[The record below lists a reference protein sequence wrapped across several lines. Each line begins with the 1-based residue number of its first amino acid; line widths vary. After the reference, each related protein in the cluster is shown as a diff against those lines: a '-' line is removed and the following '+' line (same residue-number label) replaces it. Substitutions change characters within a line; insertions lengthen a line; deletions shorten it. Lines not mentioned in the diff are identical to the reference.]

1 MAANRSTEFVK
12 LCALFAFI
20 FAITETKNVDDEQEK
35 ERAAAEKEN
44 KYHAIDTAFL
54 LVMMFLLI
62 ITVLTVWLFKVKRF
76 RFLHETG
83 VCMIYG
89 MIIGLLI
96 KYIGGESRVPVSQPN
111 CTIPSTTKKLY
122 IRTVNGSQ
130 YSYSLSGP
138 VQQDNSTDQGSE
150 LEQKASDAVFD
161 PEIFFYVLL
170 PPIIFYAGYD
180 MKKRFFFRNIG
191 AILTYAFVGTT
202 VSCVVFGSTM
212 YAYTKFATVD
222 KDFNFLECLLFGAL
236 ISATDP
242 VTVLAI
248 FHDLHVDVDLYALV
262 FGESVMNDAV
272 AIVLFR
278 SVETYLLDKT
288 GSGFQVDRFFESVGV
303 FIGVFSGS
311 FFLGFAMGLVT
322 ALVTKLTRISDFPLL
337 ETALFFLLSWTTFL
351 MAEAANLTGIVAVLF
366 CGISQAHYTYN
377 NLSEESKINTKQQ
390 NSLNTFSLMINF
402 QRPAFP
408 DLNTI
413 FWSHVDIYL
422 LYRGIFYV
430 CVSGLFV
437 TTRISSNRGLLYQGS
452 IPHTTGTF
460 YNFGR
465 AEENGTLYGGELVTK
480 LTRISDFPLL
490 ETALFFLLSWTTF
503 LMAEAANLTGIVAV
517 LFCGIS
523 QAHYTYNNLS
533 EESKINTKQ
542 TFALLN
548 FLAESFIFSYMG
560 LSLFTF
566 ENHQWN
572 IGFISWT
579 FFAMTL
585 GRLCNIYPLSFLLNL
600 GRHRKISFKF
610 QHMMVF
616 DDDDSLRS
624 RQAHYERAWIFRKW
638 YDFDNVNQPWQ
649 GRAIFLSLTSLT
661 YMKPIFTNYGQ
672 SLTETLPGCCGPLAR
687 RLSPKP
693 QPKEEPVKADSDD
706 DMINVNGELSF
717 TGGVMVR
724 PTSGSMISNEP
735 SDIMREGDLGLGAVG
750 GAQA

>member
-20 FAITETKNVDDEQEK
+20 FAITETKTVDVEKEK

-54 LVMMFLLI
+54 LAMMFLLI

-96 KYIGGESRVPVSQPN
+96 KYIGGESRVPVAQPN

-150 LEQKASDAVFD
+150 LEQKAVFD

-222 KDFNFLECLLFGAL
+222 KDFDFLECLLFGAL

-288 GSGFQVDRFFESVGV
+288 GSGFQADRFFESVGV

-322 ALVTKLTRISDFPLL
+322 ALVTKLT
-337 ETALFFLLSWTTFL
+337 
-351 MAEAANLTGIVAVLF
+351 
-366 CGISQAHYTYN
+366 
-377 NLSEESKINTKQQ
+377 K
-390 NSLNTFSLMINF
+390 
-402 QRPAFP
+402 
-408 DLNTI
+408 
-413 FWSHVDIYL
+413 
-422 LYRGIFYV
+422 
-430 CVSGLFV
+430 
-437 TTRISSNRGLLYQGS
+437 
-452 IPHTTGTF
+452 
-460 YNFGR
+460 
-465 AEENGTLYGGELVTK
+465 
-480 LTRISDFPLL
+480 ISDFPLL

-572 IGFISWT
+572 IRFISWT
-579 FFAMTL
+579 FVAMTL

-616 DDDDSLRS
+616 AGLRGAVAFALAMRNTESVPRQMMLTAVLIVVLVTVIINGGATMSVLSFLKIRVGVDPEEEDRKSAYVSDDNDSLRS

-638 YDFDNVNQPWQ
+638 YDFDVK
-649 GRAIFLSLTSLT
+649 

-693 QPKEEPVKADSDD
+693 QPKEEPVKADSDE